1 MSTETQV
8 VKLWPVP
15 IELDASLIPLLVAA
29 ALFAGWIDAVVGGG
43 GLVQLPALMVAFP
56 HAPAAVLLGTNK
68 LASICG
74 TSISAATYAGKIKLE
89 HRMLWPTVAL
99 ALAGAGAGAAA
110 ATAISSQALKPIVI
124 AILLAVLVLVMAR
137 PKLGLEPQP
146 KLRTPHRSAA
156 VMLVCGVAIACY
168 DGLIGPGTGIFL
180 SVAFTTILGFDYVTA
195 AAHTKVVNVATNLGG
210 LVVFTVQG
218 HVWWVLGLSM
228 GAATMIGSW
237 IGARTAIAKGSGF
250 VRVILLVVVLAL
262 LARLGWDVWA
272 AWRG

>member
-1 MSTETQV
+1 M
-8 VKLWPVP
+8 
-15 IELDASLIPLLVAA
+15 ELDASLIALLVAA

-56 HAPAAVLLGTNK
+56 HAPAALLLGTNK

-74 TSISAATYAGKIKLE
+74 TSISALTYARTIKLE
-89 HRMLWPTVAL
+89 HRLLWPTVAL

-137 PKLGLEPQP
+137 PRLGLEPQP
-146 KLRTPHRSAA
+146 KLRTASRAAA
-156 VMLVCGVAIACY
+156 VMLVCGVAVAFY

-180 SVAFTTILGFDYVTA
+180 SVAFTTLLGFDYVTA

-210 LVVFTVQG
+210 LVVFALQG
-218 HVWWVLGLSM
+218 NVWWLLGLAM
-228 GAATMIGSW
+228 GAATMTGAW
-237 IGARTAIAKGSGF
+237 LGARTAIARGSGF

-272 AWRG
+272 AFRD